1 MSMSPLV
8 AGVRRDI
15 QSLISEVKRFFVT
28 ETCNMNS
35 ITTQYRNYMLTF
47 FFNLILFYFIHIFRE
62 WV

>member
-47 FFNLILFYFIHIFRE
+47 FLI
-62 WV
+62 